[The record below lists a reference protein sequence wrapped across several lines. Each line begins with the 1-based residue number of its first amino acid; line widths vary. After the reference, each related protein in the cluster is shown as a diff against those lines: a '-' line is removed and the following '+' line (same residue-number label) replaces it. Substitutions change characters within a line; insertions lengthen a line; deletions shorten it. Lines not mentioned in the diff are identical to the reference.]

1 MSDDVRLL
9 IALQQ
14 RINGRV
20 AKPLR
25 KQWASITVRR
35 DPCDVA
41 LRFLRLFAG
50 GDWHRGGSHVARYHG
65 GPGIGFPGWSND
77 RAQKI
82 QAVTIRVP

>member
-1 MSDDVRLL
+1 MSDDIRLL

-25 KQWASITVRR
+25 KQRCQTVVRR
-35 DPCDVA
+35 DPPDVSW
-41 LRFLRLFAG
+41 RFLRLFAG
-50 GDWHRGGSHVARYHG
+50 GDWHRGGSHVARYNG

-82 QAVTIRVP
+82 QAITIRVP